1 MGPTFIER
9 LRSGPAARAP
19 RVFEGPAQVRAY
31 WEGLR
36 KDGQLPS
43 RAALDPRGLD
53 GALDRVFLADRIGRG
68 VANIRIAGSGLAEF
82 AGLDPRGL
90 PLSCLFGNDSRALL
104 SETLEQVFAGAA
116 IAELDLGADR
126 GTQGTVIAQL
136 LLLPLSPDRDTRQV
150 MGVVG
155 FQPEGGKGC
164 KFQILTRRAELLP
177 LPAQASRPSEPG
189 RRSGHL
195 SLVHSVT

>member
-1 MGPTFIER
+1 M
-9 LRSGPAARAP
+9 
-19 RVFEGPAQVRAY
+19 RAY

-36 KDGQLPS
+36 TDGQLPS

-82 AGLDPRGL
+82 AGIDPRGL
-90 PLSCLFGNDSRALL
+90 PLSCLFGSESRPIL
-104 SETLEQVFAGAA
+104 SEILEQVFAGAA

-126 GTQGTVIAQL
+126 GTQGTVVAQL
-136 LLLPLSPDRDTRQV
+136 LLLPLCPEGDRRQAL
-150 MGVVG
+150 GVVG
-155 FQPEGGKGC
+155 FQPDGCKGC

-177 LPAQASRPSEPG
+177 LPTQSTGQAQPQKRH
-189 RRSGHL
+189 GHL
-195 SLVHSVT
+195 SLVHSIVGSP